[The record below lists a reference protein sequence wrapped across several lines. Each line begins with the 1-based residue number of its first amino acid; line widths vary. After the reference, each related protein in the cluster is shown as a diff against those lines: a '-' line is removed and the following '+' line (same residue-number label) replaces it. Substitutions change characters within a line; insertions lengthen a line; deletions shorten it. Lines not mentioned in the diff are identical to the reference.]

1 MRASTTRALILT
13 FGIVITAII
22 GLQLYWLYRT
32 YSFEQ
37 QNFHTS
43 VVKSI
48 RGIYEDIDMVYDPG
62 NRMNRLVETPN
73 ADTYVFTVDS
83 IPNSDSLT
91 YYLTYEFDDFN
102 VYTDCIT
109 GIHEKGKAGYL
120 FMGYLPSVGSSKT
133 KLKSIKLPV
142 QEDNASYVCLYFPH
156 RQSYV
161 LSRMNNWIIVTLIV
175 MILLI
180 GLSFSLYYF
189 FRQKFLNEVQTD
201 FINNVTHEFST
212 PLAVIE
218 LSTDGLERSSEQ
230 RDNIKVSKYT
240 EMIRHQVQYL
250 KKHIESL
257 MKTVIAEHHTS
268 GLQKTPVVINSLVK
282 RAVNELAPLTNEKH
296 GNMLLQLEENNVQ
309 VEAEPDQIYL
319 AIFNIINNALKYA
332 ARPRIVITTF
342 SRNNNYHIRIRDN
355 GFGIDKKEMNN
366 IFRKFYRVQNGNLH
380 NAKGLGLGLY
390 ITRKVV
396 TMHDGSIKVQST
408 PGEGTTFTVTIPI
421 H

>member
-13 FGIVITAII
+13 FGIVITAVI

-62 NRMNRLVETPN
+62 SRMSKLVETPN
-73 ADTYVFTVDS
+73 ADTYIFRVDS
-83 IPNSDSLT
+83 VPDSDSLM

-109 GIHEKGKAGYL
+109 GIHEKGKARYS

-133 KLKSIKLPV
+133 KMNNSLPM
-142 QEDNASYVCLYFPH
+142 QAADYPYVCLYFPH
-156 RQSYV
+156 RQSFV
-161 LSRMNNWIIVTLIV
+161 LSRMNNWITVTLVV
-175 MILLI
+175 MLLLT
-180 GLSFSLYYF
+180 GLSLSLYYF

-230 RDNIKVSKYT
+230 NDPTKLLKYT

-257 MKTVIAEHHTS
+257 MKTVVAEHHS
-268 GLQKTPVVINSLVK
+268 SALQKTPVVINSLVK
-282 RAVNELAPLTNEKH
+282 RAVNELTPLTNEKH
-296 GNMLLQLEENNVQ
+296 GRMILQLEESDVK
-309 VEAEPDQIYL
+309 VEAEPDQLYL

-332 ARPRIVITTF
+332 IRPRVVITTF
-342 SRNNNYHIRIRDN
+342 SRNNDYHIRVRDN
-355 GFGIDKKEMNN
+355 GIGIDKKEVNN
-366 IFRKFYRVQNGNLH
+366 IFRKFYRVQSGNLH
-380 NAKGLGLGLY
+380 AAKGLGLGLY
-390 ITRKVV
+390 FTKKVV
-396 TMHDGSIKVQST
+396 TMHEGSIKVQST

-421 H
+421 T